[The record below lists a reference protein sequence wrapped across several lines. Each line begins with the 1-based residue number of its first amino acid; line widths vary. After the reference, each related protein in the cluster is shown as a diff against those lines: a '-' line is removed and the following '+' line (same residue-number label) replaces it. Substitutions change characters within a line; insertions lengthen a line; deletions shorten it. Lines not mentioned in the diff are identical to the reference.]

1 MLKADGERVDG
12 RGGAQE
18 LEFGFDV
25 EGATL

>member
-1 MLKADGERVDG
+1 MLEADGERVDG

-18 LEFGFDV
+18 LEFGFEV